1 MAPYS
6 FSLLYFFL
14 AGVSKRYESTIV
26 SKPSTSEIDI
36 SRFEE
41 EEEHVNYPN
50 TTNATKI
57 HHSPARQQNDQH
69 NRQQNDHATHCVNS
83 RKEIGFTNQAV
94 VPDTSDIDAG
104 IIAVTRNVLTSP
116 VSTLASFAHLDEEKS
131 DLTSYNV

>member
-57 HHSPARQQNDQH
+57 HHSPA
-69 NRQQNDHATHCVNS
+69 RQQNDHATHCVNS